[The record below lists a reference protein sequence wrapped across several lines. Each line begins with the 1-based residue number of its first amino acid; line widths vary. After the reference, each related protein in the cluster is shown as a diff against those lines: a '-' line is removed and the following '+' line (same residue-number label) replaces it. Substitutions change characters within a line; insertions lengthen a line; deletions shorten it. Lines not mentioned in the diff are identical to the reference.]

1 MIILEAGSHGP
12 NNSGPSNSGPSNSGP
27 SSLGLNKSGPVKR
40 PVVWSIT
47 ASDSAAGAGMQ
58 ADVAVCNQWGVQV
71 QCVVTAI
78 TAQNSAG
85 FQQGFAL
92 PLSQVQAQWQAL
104 KEDGWPEAIRV
115 GWLPNDDGLWRWL
128 ADAIEQAPCPV
139 IWDPVI
145 SATDVSSDSEPEGGA
160 SEMRSAT
167 VERYR
172 ALLACV
178 DVITPNKAEARLLLG
193 LPDSLEGDVADPSDN
208 RSSSQQMARALSDMG
223 PSTVIITGGDTA
235 LNEHPYEIIT
245 DVFHRA
251 VTEEQGAIPEEQGSI
266 PEEQAPEQIGM
277 PAFQLLS
284 ERIMHQAHGTG
295 CHFAAALAAGLASG
309 SRLYDA
315 ILKAS
320 EYALQCLEAASERSS
335 GYHNCFAAAQQ
346 SAADHRVSV
355 SVSASAPDLASVS
368 QEAAAGAS
376 DGHAAVDFL
385 YPLDDEV
392 DLSAMT
398 LAFPVLDKPLG
409 LYGLVDNQEWLKR
422 LLTLGVDT
430 LQWRVKHQSVNYR
443 EETAEAIALCREA
456 GVPLYIN
463 DDWPLALELEA
474 WGVHL
479 GQEDLCMAD
488 LTALAQAGLCLGV
501 STHTEWEIARART
514 IKPSYIAF
522 GPVFPPLSKKLK
534 YPPLGL
540 EQLSRWCEENSD
552 FPLTCIGGITEDN
565 VADVVATG
573 MPSVAIVTALT
584 NDEGLAKR
592 FERIRQAI

>member
-1 MIILEAGSHGP
+1 MIILEAGSPGP
-12 NNSGPSNSGPSNSGP
+12 NN
-27 SSLGLNKSGPVKR
+27 SGPVKR

-78 TAQNSAG
+78 TVQNSAG

-104 KEDGWPEAIRV
+104 KADGWPAAIRM

-128 ADAIEQAPCPV
+128 ADALEQAPCPV

-145 SATDVSSDSEPEGGA
+145 SATDVSSDSEPESRA
-160 SEMRSAT
+160 SAMFSADL
-167 VERYR
+167 ERYR

-178 DVITPNKAEARLLLG
+178 DVITPNNAEARLLLG
-193 LPDSLEGDVADPSDN
+193 LPASLESDVADPSDN
-208 RSSSQQMARALSDMG
+208 RPSSQQMARALSGMG
-223 PSTVIITGGDTA
+223 PSTVIITGGDSS
-235 LNEHPYEIIT
+235 LNEHPLQVVT

-251 VTEEQGAIPEEQGSI
+251 VSEEQGAI

-320 EYALQCLEAASERSS
+320 EYALQCLESASERNS
-335 GYHNCFAAAQQ
+335 GYHNCFAAAQRP
-346 SAADHRVSV
+346 AADHRVSV
-355 SVSASAPDLASVS
+355 VVTASASVSASVR
-368 QEAAAGAS
+368 QEAAFGAS
-376 DGHAAVDFL
+376 GDHAAVHSL
-385 YPLDDEV
+385 YPLDDGV
-392 DLSAMT
+392 DLSAME

-409 LYGLVDNQEWLKR
+409 LYGLVDNLEWLKR

-479 GQEDLCMAD
+479 GQEDLCTAD

-501 STHTEWEIARART
+501 STHTEWEIARARS

-540 EQLSRWCEENSD
+540 EKLSKWREENSD

-565 VADVVATG
+565 VADVVAAG